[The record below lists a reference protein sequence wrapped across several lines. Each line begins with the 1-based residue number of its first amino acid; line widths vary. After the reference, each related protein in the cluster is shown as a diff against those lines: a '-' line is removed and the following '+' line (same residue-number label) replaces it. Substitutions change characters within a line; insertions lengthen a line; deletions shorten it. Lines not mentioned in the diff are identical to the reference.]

1 MLHVGSDMELAPNL
15 ATEQREW
22 SDDEVIRR
30 VLEGDTPAYE
40 LLVRRYN
47 QRVYRIIRSIL
58 RDDTEAEDVMQE
70 AYVRAYQHLAKFEG
84 RSTFATW
91 LGRIAIHEA
100 LARSERS
107 RRFEPID
114 SPPDSTGG
122 VIPQDL
128 GMSPEQKAANSE
140 ARTLLERA
148 ILALPVQYRTAL
160 VLRDVD
166 EMSTAEAAAT
176 LEISEKALKVRL
188 HRARAMLRREL
199 YAISGATSST
209 AFQFHATRCDRVAKV
224 VLERI
229 AAPGRTNA

>member
-1 MLHVGSDMELAPNL
+1 MLHVYSDMELAPNL
-15 ATEQREW
+15 ATQQQTW

-58 RDDTEAEDVMQE
+58 RDDSEAEDVMQE

-84 RSTFATW
+84 RSSFATW

-100 LARSERS
+100 LARAERS

-114 SPPDSTGG
+114 LPPDSTGG
-122 VIPQDL
+122 VTLQDL
-128 GMSPEQKAANSE
+128 GMSPEEKAANSE

-176 LEISEKALKVRL
+176 LEISEEALKVRL
-188 HRARAMLRREL
+188 HRARAMLRKEL

-209 AFQFHATRCDRVAKV
+209 AFQFHATRCDRVAKI

-229 AAPGRTNA
+229 AGSDGTSR